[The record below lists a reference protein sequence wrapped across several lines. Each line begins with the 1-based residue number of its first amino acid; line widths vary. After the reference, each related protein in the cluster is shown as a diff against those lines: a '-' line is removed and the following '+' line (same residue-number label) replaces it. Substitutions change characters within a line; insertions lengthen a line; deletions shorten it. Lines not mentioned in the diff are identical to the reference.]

1 MHTITVC
8 ENGFKQIVCPTN
20 YKIKIQNALYG
31 RFDYTTCSHIGNR
44 QFGDCSSVNAV
55 LFAKKEC
62 DGQTKCVIEASNTF
76 FGDDPCVGIMKYA
89 VISYTCEL
97 S

>member
-8 ENGFKQIVCPTN
+8 ENEFKEIFCPTN
-20 YKIKIQNALYG
+20 YEIKIQNALYG
-31 RFDYTTCSHIGNR
+31 RFDQTTCSHIGNR
-44 QFGDCSSVNAV
+44 HFGDCSSINAV
-55 LFAKKEC
+55 LFAKRAC
-62 DGQTKCVIEASNTF
+62 DGQIKCVIEASNTF
-76 FGDDPCVGIMKYA
+76 FGDDPCVGTIKYA